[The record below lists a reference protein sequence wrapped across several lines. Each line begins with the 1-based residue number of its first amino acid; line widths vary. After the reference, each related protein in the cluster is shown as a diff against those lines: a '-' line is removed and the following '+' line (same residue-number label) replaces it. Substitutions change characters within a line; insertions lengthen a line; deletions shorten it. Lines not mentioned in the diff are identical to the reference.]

1 MTQVDRARDAAG
13 VGAEHADSAAHRTI
27 VVHKRQ
33 PHILARREPWFADPW
48 DDPDMTDAL
57 VVERPRRSGRRTKTV
72 VFTFGAFVVVAMLAI
87 GAVGLW
93 YLGKINPPGDAGA
106 ARSFTVDATDSLQTI
121 SDRLQREGLVADAG
135 VFRWY
140 VQHHN
145 GLELTPGYYQI
156 RPDDHMG
163 NVMLALNTSPSA
175 TYQQVTFPEGYT
187 VARMAVRLNTVSPR
201 LSVADFTT
209 AATNGVVRGK
219 YSPDG
224 QNSLEGLLF
233 PDTYQV
239 SNAES
244 ATQVVNRMVALMER
258 VGAQENLDARAA
270 ALGYTPYQILTVAS
284 MIEREAKFDSDR
296 GKIARVIYNRLS
308 PYVNMPLQIDATLFY
323 GQDPNATFAQ
333 VKGVDT
339 PYNTYLHQGLP
350 PTPIANPGRASIEA
364 ALNPTPNPAQGDPIC
379 VGLAA
384 GTPCLYLFYVKIDEE
399 GHHAFSAT
407 IEQQQANID
416 KANAAGV
423 LG

>member
-1 MTQVDRARDAAG
+1 VTQVDDDRARASGSPADA
-13 VGAEHADSAAHRTI
+13 VAHRSVI
-27 VVHKRQ
+27 VHKRQ
-33 PHILARREPWFADPW
+33 TRILARREPWFADPW

-72 VFTFGAFVVVAMLAI
+72 VFTFGALIVVAVLVI

-93 YLGKINPPGDAGA
+93 YLGKINPPGAAGTA
-106 ARSFTVDATDSLQTI
+106 KSFTVDATDTLQTV
-121 SDRLQREGLVADAG
+121 SDRLQHEGLVSDAG

-140 VQHHN
+140 VSHHD
-145 GLELTPGYYQI
+145 GLKLTPGYYQI

-163 NVMLALNTSPSA
+163 NVMLALNTPPSA

-187 VARMAVRLNTVSPR
+187 VAKMAARLNAVSPR
-201 LSVADFTT
+201 LSVDDFVT
-209 AATNGVVRGK
+209 AATNGVVRST
-219 YSPDG
+219 YSPEG
-224 QNSLEGLLF
+224 QSSLEGLLF

-270 ALGYTPYQILTVAS
+270 ALGYSPYQVLTIAS
-284 MIEREAKFDSDR
+284 MIEREAKFDVDR
-296 GKIARVIYNRLS
+296 GKIARVIYNRLFLH
-308 PYVNMPLQIDATLFY
+308 MPLQIDATLFY

-333 VKGVDT
+333 VKDIDT
-339 PYNTYLHQGLP
+339 PYNTYLHDGLP

-379 VGLAA
+379 VGLPA
-384 GTPCLYLFYVKIDEE
+384 GANCVYLYYVKIDDE

-407 IEQQQANID
+407 LEQQQANID
-416 KANAAGV
+416 AAAAAGV
-423 LG
+423 TG

>member
-1 MTQVDRARDAAG
+1 MTEVDGERPVSCAP
-13 VGAEHADSAAHRTI
+13 EHAGAGRTI
-27 VVHKRQ
+27 VIHKRQ
-33 PHILARREPWFADPW
+33 SRILARREPWFADPW

-72 VFTFGAFVVVAMLAI
+72 VFTFGALAVAALLAI

-93 YLGKINPPGDAGA
+93 YLGKINPPGAAGS
-106 ARSFTVDATDSLQTI
+106 ARSFTVDATDTLQSV
-121 SDRLQREGLVADAG
+121 SDRLQHDGLVADAS

-140 VQHHN
+140 VQHHD

-163 NVMLALNTSPSA
+163 NVMLALNTPPSA

-187 VARMAVRLNTVSPR
+187 IARMAARLNTVSPR
-201 LSVADFTT
+201 LTTADFTT
-209 AATNGVVRGK
+209 AATNGVVRSK

-270 ALGYTPYQILTVAS
+270 ALGYSPYQILIIAS
-284 MIEREAKFDSDR
+284 MIE
-296 GKIARVIYNRLS
+296 
-308 PYVNMPLQIDATLFY
+308 
-323 GQDPNATFAQ
+323 
-333 VKGVDT
+333 
-339 PYNTYLHQGLP
+339 
-350 PTPIANPGRASIEA
+350 
-364 ALNPTPNPAQGDPIC
+364 
-379 VGLAA
+379 
-384 GTPCLYLFYVKIDEE
+384 
-399 GHHAFSAT
+399 
-407 IEQQQANID
+407 
-416 KANAAGV
+416 
-423 LG
+423 